1 MRNPA
6 YDCQRKRFVRCDA
19 DAVTIMRLK
28 SSIWVSAYLRR
39 CQSEGA
45 FAAVRR
51 RGAEEAGAVF
61 VKLAKLDGTA
71 VLFSPAP
78 QSTFDESRP
87 NDRAFV
93 ASLGK
98 DKPVPDADVEAAL
111 RREMK
116 FDPDV
121 WIVEVEDRAGR
132 SFLDNVVE

>member
-1 MRNPA
+1 
-6 YDCQRKRFVRCDA
+6 
-19 DAVTIMRLK
+19 MRLK

-45 FAAVRR
+45 FAAVRK

-78 QSTFDESRP
+78 QTAFDDSRP
-87 NDRAFV
+87 IDRVFV
-93 ASLGK
+93 ASMGK
-98 DKPVPDADVEAAL
+98 QTPAADADVEAAL
-111 RREMK
+111 KREMK

-121 WIVEVEDRAGR
+121 WIVEVEDKSGR
-132 SFLDNVVE
+132 SFLDNVVD